1 MNENMHN
8 MCIEIKIKRIK
19 MLNKS
24 NFRRRIG
31 RRGTRRDSRG
41 RMVVAVCTA

>member
-1 MNENMHN
+1 MNETIHN
-8 MCIEIKIKRIK
+8 MCIEIKIERIK

-24 NFRRRIG
+24 NFRRRVR